1 MLTITQRQME
11 MLAGDFR
18 SALVG
23 EILARTLS
31 AGEGAR
37 LRLDE
42 ARLRPMIEAAVSEA
56 VSVCLL
62 TSRAEVALFVELS
75 LMIGP
80 AFYRYPPIWSAL
92 RNADMP
98 AEGRLRAALDALTEW
113 QWAGLL
119 HRRQHVAK

>member
-1 MLTITQRQME
+1 ME
-11 MLAGDFR
+11 LLAGDFR

-23 EILARTLS
+23 EILAGTLR

-37 LRLDE
+37 LRGDE
-42 ARLRPMIEAAVSEA
+42 SGLRQIVEPAVSQA
-56 VSVCLL
+56 IDVCRL
-62 TSRAEVALFVELS
+62 TSRAEVALFVELT

-92 RNADMP
+92 TNADLP
-98 AEGRLRAALDALTEW
+98 AEGRLNAALDSLTEW

-119 HRRQHVAK
+119 RRRQHVAE